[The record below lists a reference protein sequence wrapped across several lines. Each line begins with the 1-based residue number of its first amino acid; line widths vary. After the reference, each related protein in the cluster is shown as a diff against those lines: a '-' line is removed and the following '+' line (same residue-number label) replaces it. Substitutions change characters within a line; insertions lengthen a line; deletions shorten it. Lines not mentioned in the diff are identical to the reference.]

1 MSFARV
7 RALVVVG
14 VLAVAAVVFV
24 VVALVRDTQGD
35 ASADGGCPDGA
46 VMANVTL
53 PDDPDQVTVK
63 VFNGT
68 KTAGLADGVSNE
80 FKNRRFK
87 TVKPGSKEEEK
98 KENKKK
104 VDGVAVMRYGPEAVG
119 AAWLLRAYF
128 LNQADVQYNAKR
140 KGAVVDV
147 IIGSG
152 FQQLATTTEVNQ
164 SLVELGE
171 PEVPLGACVAPA
183 KKDS

>member
-24 VVALVRDTQGD
+24 VVAVVRDTQGD
-35 ASADGGCPDGA
+35 AVAGGGCPDGS

-53 PDDPDQVTVK
+53 PDEPDQVTVK
-63 VFNGT
+63 VYNGT
-68 KTAGLADGVSNE
+68 KKAGLADSVTNE

-87 TVKPGSKEEEK
+87 TQKPA
-98 KENKKK
+98 ENKKK

-119 AAWLLRAYF
+119 SAWLLRAYF
-128 LNQADVQYNAKR
+128 LNQADVQYDAKR

-147 IIGSG
+147 VVGDG

>member
-35 ASADGGCPDGA
+35 AVAGGGCPDGS

-53 PDDPDQVTVK
+53 PEDPEQVTVK
-63 VFNGT
+63 VYNGT
-68 KTAGLADGVSNE
+68 KTPGLADNVTNE

-87 TVKPGSKEEEK
+87 TEKPA
-98 KENKKK
+98 ENQKK
-104 VDGVAVMRYGPEAVG
+104 VEGVAVMRYGPEAVG
-119 AAWLLRAYF
+119 SAWLLRAYF
-128 LNQADVQYNAKR
+128 LNQADVQYDAKR

-147 IIGSG
+147 VVGSS

-171 PEVPLGACVAPA
+171 PEVPLGACAAPA

>member
-14 VLAVAAVVFV
+14 VLAAAAVVFV
-24 VVALVRDTQGD
+24 IVALVRDSQGD
-35 ASADGGCPDGA
+35 AVASGCPDGS
-46 VMANVTL
+46 VRANITL
-53 PDDPDQVTVK
+53 PNDPNQVTVK
-63 VFNGT
+63 VYNGT
-68 KTAGLADGVSNE
+68 DTAGLADSVTNE

-87 TVKPGSKEEEK
+87 TQKPA
-98 KENKKK
+98 ENKKK

-119 AAWLLRAYF
+119 SAWLLRAYF
-128 LNQADVQYNAKR
+128 LNQADAQYDAKR
-140 KGAVVDV
+140 KGAVVDIV
-147 IIGSG
+147 VGSN

-171 PEVPLGACVAPA
+171 PELPVGACAAPA

>member
-35 ASADGGCPDGA
+35 AVAGGCPEGS

-53 PDDPDQVTVK
+53 PDDPEQVTVR

-68 KTAGLADGVSNE
+68 DTAGLADSVTNE

-87 TVKPGSKEEEK
+87 TGKPA
-98 KENKKK
+98 ENKKK

-119 AAWLLRAYF
+119 SAWLLRAYF
-128 LNQADVQYNAKR
+128 LNQADAQYDAKR
-140 KGAVVDV
+140 KGVVVDV
-147 IIGSG
+147 VIGSS

-171 PEVPLGACVAPA
+171 PELPVGACAAPA
-183 KKDS
+183 KKDG

>member
-35 ASADGGCPDGA
+35 AVAGGGCPDGS
-46 VMANVTL
+46 VMADVTL
-53 PDDPDQVTVK
+53 PDDPEQVTVR

-68 KTAGLADGVSNE
+68 KTPGLADRVTTE

-87 TVKPGSKEEEK
+87 AQKPG
-98 KENKKK
+98 ENKKK
-104 VDGVAVMRYGPEAVG
+104 INGVAVMRYGPEAVG
-119 AAWLLRAYF
+119 SAWLLRAFF
-128 LNQADVQYNAKR
+128 LNQADVQYDAKR
-140 KGAVVDV
+140 KGAVVD
-147 IIGSG
+147 IIVGSN

-171 PEVPLGACVAPA
+171 PELPVGACVAP

>member
-35 ASADGGCPDGA
+35 AVAGGGCPDGS

-53 PDDPDQVTVK
+53 PDDPEQVTVK
-63 VFNGT
+63 VYNGT
-68 KTAGLADGVSNE
+68 KTPGLADSVTNE
-80 FKNRRFK
+80 FKNRRFR
-87 TVKPGSKEEEK
+87 TEKPA
-98 KENKKK
+98 ENKKK

-119 AAWLLRAYF
+119 SAWLLRAYF
-128 LNQADVQYNAKR
+128 LNHADVQYDAKR

-147 IIGSG
+147 VVGLG

-164 SLVELGE
+164 SLVEVGE

-183 KKDS
+183 KKS

>member
-35 ASADGGCPDGA
+35 AVLDGGCPDGA

-53 PDDPDQVTVK
+53 PEDPDQVTVK
-63 VFNGT
+63 VYNGT
-68 KTAGLADGVSNE
+68 KTPGLADSVTNE

-87 TVKPGSKEEEK
+87 TVKPD
-98 KENKKK
+98 ENKKK
-104 VDGVAVMRYGPEAVG
+104 VEGVAVMRYGPEAVG
-119 AAWLLRAYF
+119 SAWLLRAYF
-128 LNQADVQYNAKR
+128 LNQADVQYDAKR

-147 IIGSG
+147 VVGSG

>member
-24 VVALVRDTQGD
+24 IVALVRDSQSDVVAG
-35 ASADGGCPDGA
+35 AGCPAGA
-46 VMANVTL
+46 PMADVTL
-53 PDDPDQVTVK
+53 PDDPDQVTIK
-63 VFNGT
+63 VLNGT
-68 KTAGLADGVSNE
+68 KKAGLAESVTND

-87 TVKPGSKEEEK
+87 VKSPTEDK
-98 KENKKK
+98 KRVK
-104 VDGVAVMRYGPEAVG
+104 DVAVMRYGPAAVG
-119 AAWLLRAYF
+119 AVQLLRAYF
-128 LNQADVQYNAKR
+128 LNQADLEYDAKR

-147 IIGSG
+147 VIGQQ

-171 PEVPLGACVAPA
+171 PTLPPGACVAPA
-183 KKDS
+183 KKS

>member
-24 VVALVRDTQGD
+24 IVALVRDTQGD
-35 ASADGGCPDGA
+35 AVAGGGCPDGA
-46 VMANVTL
+46 VLANVTL
-53 PDDPDQVTVK
+53 PDDPEQVTVK
-63 VFNGT
+63 VYNGT
-68 KTAGLADGVSNE
+68 KTPGLADSVTNE

-87 TVKPGSKEEEK
+87 TVKPD
-98 KENKKK
+98 ENKKK

-119 AAWLLRAYF
+119 SAWLLRAYF
-128 LNQADVQYNAKR
+128 LNQADVQYDAKR

-147 IIGSG
+147 VVGSG

>member
-24 VVALVRDTQGD
+24 VVALVRDTQSD
-35 ASADGGCPDGA
+35 AVLDGGCRDGA

-53 PDDPDQVTVK
+53 PDDPEQVTVQ

-68 KTAGLADGVSNE
+68 KTPGLAESVNNE

-87 TVKPGSKEEEK
+87 TIQPDAK
-98 KENKKK
+98 KKKSNPVKK

-119 AAWLLRAYF
+119 SAWLLRAYF
-128 LNQADVQYNAKR
+128 LNQADVQYDAKR
-140 KGAVVDV
+140 KGAAVDV
-147 IIGSG
+147 IIGKG

>member
-35 ASADGGCPDGA
+35 AVLDGGCPDGA

-53 PDDPDQVTVK
+53 PEDPDQVTVK
-63 VFNGT
+63 VYNGT
-68 KTAGLADGVSNE
+68 KTPGLADSVTNE

-87 TVKPGSKEEEK
+87 TVKPD
-98 KENKKK
+98 ENKKK
-104 VDGVAVMRYGPEAVG
+104 VEGVAVMRYGPEAVG
-119 AAWLLRAYF
+119 SAWLLRAYF
-128 LNQADVQYNAKR
+128 LDEADVQYDAKR
-140 KGAVVDV
+140 KGAVVDIV
-147 IIGSG
+147 IGTG